1 MIDKKILIVDD
12 DPDILES
19 LRLML
24 SLKNYEVETLSKGQ
38 EEFKTNFQPDL
49 FLLDVWLSGED
60 GRDICKKLKTT
71 PETQN
76 IPVIMIS
83 ASHALKNS
91 VLEVGADAF
100 IPKPFEMETLLGVI
114 NELI

>member
-1 MIDKKILIVDD
+1 MKEKKILIVDD

-24 SLKNYEVETLSKGQ
+24 SLRNYEVETFTKGQ
-38 EEFKTNFQPDL
+38 EVFKTDFQPDL

-60 GRDICKKLKTT
+60 GRDICKQIKET
-71 PETQN
+71 PSTQN

-83 ASHALKNS
+83 ASQALKNS

-100 IPKPFEMETLLGVI
+100 LPKPFEMETLLSTI
-114 NELI
+114 EELI